1 MGAVDTGV
9 KRFNIR
15 MAGIGGQGVVTASHI
30 LSNGV
35 IIGKGESTLV
45 PFFGS
50 EKRMAPV
57 ESYVRIASG
66 KIYEIGEIIYPNIIM
81 IFHPQVI
88 THGKSYTMPFY
99 WGLKKNG
106 VVLINSDTPVAMIPD
121 QERELREMNA
131 KVCYIPATKL
141 ANDVAGTDL
150 ATNMAMC
157 GAISGIIQMPDLV
170 SLEQSVKERFL
181 GKGFVVS
188 GGTASL
194 DNVIEKKFAKKAE
207 LVAKNFAVVKAA
219 HDYAIAQGWAS
230 WQDQRIAADVA
241 ANLAKVGVN

>member
-1 MGAVDTGV
+1 MAGDKKTV
-9 KRFNIR
+9 KRYNVR

-35 IIGKGESTLV
+35 IIGGGESTLV

-57 ESYVRIASG
+57 ESYVRVAEDQ
-66 KIYEIGEIIYPNIIM
+66 IYEIGEIIYPNILM

-106 VVLINSDTPVAMIPD
+106 VVIINSEKPVPMIQD
-121 QERELREMNA
+121 QMDELKSLGA
-131 KVCYIPATKL
+131 KIYYIPATKL
-141 ANDVAGTDL
+141 AIEVGGTDL

-157 GAISGIIQMPDLV
+157 GAISGVIGMPDLK
-170 SLEQSVKERFL
+170 SLEQSVRERFI

-219 HDYAIAQGWAS
+219 HDFAIEHGWAETP
-230 WQDQRIAADVA
+230 VA
-241 ANLAKVGVN
+241 AIPEMVAA